1 MFKLTLTF
9 NMHRRSPYS
18 TTPVLYP
25 RVFTDKL
32 QTCQH
37 QPGHPIPACNL
48 SFGTGMYSVWNK
60 IEKFILMHGECKQK
74 WKKTTQKEYCKN
86 TMQNIKRLVYCHCME
101 YSTRSNI
108 LSEVHSSEKNMN
120 LRYFLSSLIF
130 SRNVRPHISYIG
142 NTHEP
147 FYFSI
152 CISTLHAYAV
162 YNVYF

>member
-1 MFKLTLTF
+1 MLQCIYYPCLNLRWPLTCIEEVDTQQFLF
-9 NMHRRSPYS
+9 CIRGRS
-18 TTPVLYP
+18 
-25 RVFTDKL
+25 
-32 QTCQH
+32 
-37 QPGHPIPACNL
+37 GHPIPACNL

-147 FYFSI
+147 FYISI

-162 YNVYF
+162 YNV